1 MGQTCTL
8 EIMSAL
14 TGEPVDTLIRRA
26 LEQHEG
32 AVAKAARTL
41 GISRQALYQRLDSY
55 PELREIAG
63 RARKQQGADR

>member
-14 TGEPVDTLIRRA
+14 TGEPVDSLIRKA

-41 GISRQALYQRLDSY
+41 GISRQALYQRLDGY
-55 PELREIAG
+55 PELKQYAG
-63 RARKQQGADR
+63 RARRAAGASR